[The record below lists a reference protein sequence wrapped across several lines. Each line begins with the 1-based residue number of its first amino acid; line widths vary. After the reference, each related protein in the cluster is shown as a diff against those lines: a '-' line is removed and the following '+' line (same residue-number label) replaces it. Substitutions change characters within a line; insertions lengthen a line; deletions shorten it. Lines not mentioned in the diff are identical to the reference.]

1 MEIIKKPKVEKVR
14 MLERFT
20 AVEPAPG
27 TLYLTATHLI
37 FVDPRNKKETWIS
50 HMHIA
55 SVEKLPLTPGGS
67 PLLVRCKNFRSAT
80 FVIQREPDCHDI
92 YTSLLQLSQPVE
104 LQDLY
109 CFQYT
114 PRSTELRQ
122 EEGWNIYNLRDDF
135 RRMGVPNSAW
145 TLTDINE
152 SYEVC
157 DTYPP
162 LLAVP
167 AAASTAVLIGCA
179 RFRSKGRLPVL
190 SYRHHNQA
198 SICRCSQP
206 LSGFKARCLE
216 DEQMLELVRLT
227 NPSDKLMYVVDT
239 RPKINAM
246 ANRASGKGYENES
259 FYQNIKFHFF
269 GIENIHV
276 MRHSLSKLVETCESK
291 TSAMSSFLS
300 GLEASGWLRHIRT
313 TLEAAQFV
321 ASSVEAGTT
330 VLVHCSDGW
339 DRTSQTCGLAELLLD
354 PYYRSLHGFQA
365 LIERVWLAHGHK
377 FTDRCGFIQ
386 QDPKEIS
393 PIFTQFVE
401 AVWQL
406 TQLQPQ
412 AFQFNERYLLTLHDH
427 VFSCQFGTF
436 IGNCHK
442 DRQDL
447 RLSERTYSLWGYM
460 AHHRNEY
467 LNPLY
472 DPTLHPGCLKVNLAP
487 QTIRFWRG
495 MYTRFEFGVHP
506 RDSLA
511 EVTGCLSDHNSSL
524 RDHIRLMEKRI
535 AQLESRLNNAA
546 DGENHGGADSTSG
559 TEKLSERRHI
569 HDQVNANLQLPPL
582 TADQLTRELDSVA
595 IEWASPRGV
604 RECSCTTAFDHFS
617 KKFHCWRC
625 GEIFCQRCLDR
636 CLRLPG
642 HLGGEPSPVC
652 RPCYRLLTS
661 SQSIDSQTT

>member
-20 AVEPAPG
+20 AAEPAPG

-50 HMHIA
+50 HMHVG

-80 FVIQREPDCHDI
+80 FVFQREPDCHDI
-92 YTSLLQLSQPVE
+92 FTSLQQLSQPVE
-104 LQDLY
+104 LEDLY
-109 CFQYT
+109 CFHFT

-122 EEGWNIYNLRDDF
+122 PDGWDTYDLSDEF
-135 RRMGVPNSAW
+135 RRMGVPNDVWA
-145 TLTDINE
+145 LTDMNAA
-152 SYEVC
+152 YEVC
-157 DTYPP
+157 DTYPS
-162 LLAVP
+162 LLCVP
-167 AAASTAVLIGCA
+167 AAASTAVLLGCS

-190 SYRHHNQA
+190 SYLHSNQA

-216 DEQMLELVRLT
+216 DEQMLELLRGT
-227 NPSDKLMYVVDT
+227 NPSEKLMYVVDT

-246 ANRASGKGYENES
+246 ANRASGKGYENEN
-259 FYQNIKFHFF
+259 FYQNIKFYFF

-276 MRHSLSKLVETCESK
+276 MRNSLNKLVETCESK
-291 TSAMSSFLS
+291 TSAMSTFLS
-300 GLEASGWLRHIRT
+300 GLESSGWLRHVRS

-321 ASSVEAGTT
+321 AASVEQGVT

-339 DRTSQTCGLAELLLD
+339 DRTSQTCALAELLLD
-354 PYYRSLHGFQA
+354 PYYRTIHGFQA
-365 LIERVWLAHGHK
+365 LIEKCWLAHGHK

-393 PIFTQFVE
+393 PIFTQFID

-406 TQLQPQ
+406 SQLQPQ

-447 RLSERTYSLWGYM
+447 R
-460 AHHRNEY
+460 
-467 LNPLY
+467 
-472 DPTLHPGCLKVNLAP
+472 
-487 QTIRFWRG
+487 
-495 MYTRFEFGVHP
+495 
-506 RDSLA
+506 
-511 EVTGCLSDHNSSL
+511 
-524 RDHIRLMEKRI
+524 
-535 AQLESRLNNAA
+535 
-546 DGENHGGADSTSG
+546 
-559 TEKLSERRHI
+559 
-569 HDQVNANLQLPPL
+569 
-582 TADQLTRELDSVA
+582 
-595 IEWASPRGV
+595 
-604 RECSCTTAFDHFS
+604 
-617 KKFHCWRC
+617 
-625 GEIFCQRCLDR
+625 
-636 CLRLPG
+636 
-642 HLGGEPSPVC
+642 
-652 RPCYRLLTS
+652 
-661 SQSIDSQTT
+661 